1 MSLSLQVIQLLAI
14 VFIYSSNT
22 QFNVEKIRENV
33 NWHKTQTRVLDE
45 WLSSFQ
51 KLFIFNMF
59 SNNFKRNFPKLNKKL
74 FST

>member
-33 NWHKTQTRVLDE
+33 NWHKTQTRVLNE

-59 SNNFKRNFPKLNKKL
+59 SDNFKRNFPKLNKKL

>member
-1 MSLSLQVIQLLAI
+1 MLLSLQVIQLLAI

-33 NWHKTQTRVLDE
+33 NWHKTQTRLLNE
-45 WLSSFQ
+45 WLNSLQ
-51 KLFIFNMF
+51 KLLIFNMF
-59 SNNFKRNFPKLNKKL
+59 PNNFKRNFPKLNNKL